1 MTSRHVAAEGCEVSE
16 TSLDENTDQPAA
28 AIPGPGLFRRVVT
41 ALSDLVMPPVCL
53 VCRTP
58 IGSHDALCAGCWRE
72 IDFIRPPLCDR
83 LGIPLPFDAGE
94 GAVSAAA
101 VADPPSY
108 DRARAVAAH
117 TGSMRT
123 LVHALKFH
131 DRHDVRRL
139 LGKWLVEAGRE
150 LVLDA
155 DIVVP
160 VPLARR
166 RLVMR
171 RFNQAAILARE
182 VSQLAGIRYE
192 PLILERT
199 RATASQVGLS
209 RGARQRNVA
218 GAFAV
223 PPRREARIRGRNILL
238 IDDVITTGST
248 VGACARALRRAGAT
262 RVDVLAL
269 ALVTDRAVIPS

>member
-1 MTSRHVAAEGCEVSE
+1 VSE
-16 TSLDENTDQPAA
+16 TSPDESTGPPEAF
-28 AIPGPGLFRRVVT
+28 PPSPGLVRRVFGT
-41 ALSDLVMPPVCL
+41 LSDLVMPPVCL

-58 IGSHDALCAGCWRE
+58 LGSHDALCARCWRE

-83 LGIPLPFDAGE
+83 LGIPLPFDVGD
-94 GAVSAAA
+94 GTISAAA
-101 VADPPSY
+101 AADPPVY

-150 LVLDA
+150 LVPEVDV
-155 DIVVP
+155 VVP

-166 RLVMR
+166 RLLMR

-182 VSQLAGIRYE
+182 VASLAGLGYE
-192 PLILERT
+192 PLVLERT
-199 RATASQVGLS
+199 RPTASQVGLS

-223 PPRREARIRGRNILL
+223 SPRRENLVNGRNILL

-248 VGACARALRRAGAT
+248 VGACARALRRAGAV

-269 ALVTDRAVIPS
+269 AIVTDRGVIPS

>member
-1 MTSRHVAAEGCEVSE
+1 MAEWSADDGTNAQETVAV
-16 TSLDENTDQPAA
+16 
-28 AIPGPGLFRRVVT
+28 PGLFRRALG

-53 VCRTP
+53 VCREP
-58 IGSHDALCAGCWRE
+58 IGVHDALCARCWRD

-83 LGIPLPFDAGE
+83 LGMPLPYDTG
-94 GAVSAAA
+94 GSTISAAA
-101 VADPPSY
+101 AAEPPVY

-139 LGKWLVEAGRE
+139 LGRWLVEAGRE
-150 LVLDA
+150 LVADA
-155 DIVVP
+155 EIVVP

-166 RLVMR
+166 RLLFR

-182 VSQLAGIRYE
+182 VARLTGLGHEPQL
-192 PLILERT
+192 LVRT

-209 RGARQRNVA
+209 RGQRRRNVA

-223 PPRREARIRGRNILL
+223 PRRLAPRARGRNILL

-248 VGACARALRRAGAT
+248 AGACARALRRAGAA

-269 ALVTDRAVIPS
+269 AIVTDRALIPS

>member
-1 MTSRHVAAEGCEVSE
+1 MPEC
-16 TSLDENTDQPAA
+16 SLDDGDPPTAQPS
-28 AIPGPGLFRRVVT
+28 LFRRALG
-41 ALSDLVMPPVCL
+41 ALSDIVMPPVCL
-53 VCRTP
+53 VCQAP
-58 IGSHDALCAGCWRE
+58 IGAHDALCARCWRE

-83 LGIPLPFDAGE
+83 LGLPLPFDTGDIMI
-94 GAVSAAA
+94 SAAA
-101 VADPPSY
+101 AADPPPY

-117 TGSMRT
+117 AGAMRT

-139 LGKWLVEAGRE
+139 LGRWLVEAGRDLIAE
-150 LVLDA
+150 SE
-155 DIVVP
+155 IVVP

-166 RLVMR
+166 RLLAR

-182 VSQLAGIRYE
+182 VSELAGLRYE
-192 PLILERT
+192 PLLLERT
-199 RATASQVGLS
+199 RSTASQVGLS

-223 PPRREARIRGRNILL
+223 PPRREARVSGRRILL
-238 IDDVITTGST
+238 LDDVITTGST
-248 VGACARALRRAGAT
+248 VGACARALRRAGAV

-269 ALVTDRAVIPS
+269 ALVTDRGVNPS

>member
-1 MTSRHVAAEGCEVSE
+1 VSE
-16 TSLDENTDQPAA
+16 SSLEDGAGHSETGLSDLATPQ
-28 AIPGPGLFRRVVT
+28 PGLFRRT
-41 ALSDLVMPPVCL
+41 FAALSDLVMPPVCL

-58 IGSHDALCAGCWRE
+58 IGAHDALCASCWRE
-72 IDFIRPPLCDR
+72 IDFIRPPLCER
-83 LGIPLPFDAGE
+83 LGIPLPFDAGP

-101 VADPPSY
+101 AADPPAY

-117 TGSMRT
+117 AGSMRT

-131 DRHDVRRL
+131 DRHDVRRR
-139 LGKWLVEAGRE
+139 LGSWLVEAGRE
-150 LVLDA
+150 LVQEA
-155 DIVVP
+155 EVVVP

-166 RLVMR
+166 RLLLR

-182 VSQLAGIRYE
+182 VARLTGLAYE
-192 PLILERT
+192 PLVLERT

-223 PPRREARIRGRNILL
+223 PPRRKARVEGRKILL

-248 VGACARALRRAGAT
+248 VGACARALRRAGAA

>member
-1 MTSRHVAAEGCEVSE
+1 MSE
-16 TSLDENTDQPAA
+16 RRLENEERPDASVVQ
-28 AIPGPGLFRRVVT
+28 PGLFRRVLT
-41 ALSDLVMPPVCL
+41 TLSDIVMPPVCL
-53 VCRTP
+53 VCRAP
-58 IGSHDALCAGCWRE
+58 IGDHDALCAGCWRD

-83 LGIPLPFDAGE
+83 LGMPLPFDTG
-94 GAVSAAA
+94 GIMISAAA
-101 VADPPSY
+101 AADPPAY
-108 DRARAVAAH
+108 DRARAVASHA
-117 TGSMRT
+117 GSMRT
-123 LVHALKFH
+123 LVHALKFQ
-131 DRHDVRRL
+131 DRHDTRRL
-139 LGKWLVEAGRE
+139 LGKWLIEAGGD
-150 LVLDA
+150 LVGEA

-166 RLVMR
+166 RLLAR

-182 VSQLAGIRYE
+182 VARHGGLSYE
-192 PLILERT
+192 PLALERR

-209 RGARQRNVA
+209 RGQRQRNVA

-223 PPRREARIRGRNILL
+223 PEKRKATVSGRNILL

-248 VGACARALRRAGAT
+248 VGACARALRKAGAT